1 MIKSNTP
8 VLTTL
13 LLISGCFVVLA
24 VPNWI
29 AYSVLFSVFLA
40 LGIQSACNHPQ
51 FIKKAKNYVLE
62 FLGFCVLVGCF
73 TGTMVATYGLL
84 FS

>member
-13 LLISGCFVVLA
+13 LLISGCFVILA
-24 VPNWI
+24 VPNWV
-29 AYSVLFSVFLA
+29 AYTVIFSVCLA
-40 LGIQSACNHPQ
+40 LAIQSACNHPQ
-51 FIKKAKNYVLE
+51 LVKKIKTYVME
-62 FLGFCVLVGCF
+62 FLGFCLLVGCF